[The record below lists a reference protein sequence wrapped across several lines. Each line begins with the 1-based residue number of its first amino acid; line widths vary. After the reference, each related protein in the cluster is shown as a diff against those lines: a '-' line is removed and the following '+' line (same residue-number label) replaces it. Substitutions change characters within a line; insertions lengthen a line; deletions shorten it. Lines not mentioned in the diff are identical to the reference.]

1 MGRKILPAAHCMES
15 AELAEGWP
23 SAERE
28 LAGIARRQRASCG
41 PHCAASQADGRER
54 PENPRK
60 GKPAAE
66 RVNMPS
72 GFNFRRK
79 EMSERQNLQDQFLN
93 TLRKEHVHCSVFL
106 VNGIKLVGRI
116 ESFDQ
121 YMVLLRGN
129 DQAVQAIFK
138 HAISTI
144 SPAKQVA
151 IGPRDSGEPAE

>member
-1 MGRKILPAAHCMES
+1 MHSTLFLTEIMT
-15 AELAEGWP
+15 
-23 SAERE
+23 
-28 LAGIARRQRASCG
+28 
-41 PHCAASQADGRER
+41 D
-54 PENPRK
+54 
-60 GKPAAE
+60 
-66 RVNMPS
+66 
-72 GFNFRRK
+72 
-79 EMSERQNLQDQFLN
+79 RQNLQDHFLN

-144 SPAKQVA
+144 SPAKQVSMSS
-151 IGPRDSGEPAE
+151 RDSSHGAE

>member
-1 MGRKILPAAHCMES
+1 
-15 AELAEGWP
+15 
-23 SAERE
+23 
-28 LAGIARRQRASCG
+28 
-41 PHCAASQADGRER
+41 
-54 PENPRK
+54 
-60 GKPAAE
+60 
-66 RVNMPS
+66 
-72 GFNFRRK
+72 
-79 EMSERQNLQDQFLN
+79 MSERQNLQDQFLN

-151 IGPRDSGEPAE
+151 MSSRDSGQPSE

>member
-1 MGRKILPAAHCMES
+1 
-15 AELAEGWP
+15 
-23 SAERE
+23 
-28 LAGIARRQRASCG
+28 
-41 PHCAASQADGRER
+41 
-54 PENPRK
+54 
-60 GKPAAE
+60 
-66 RVNMPS
+66 
-72 GFNFRRK
+72 
-79 EMSERQNLQDQFLN
+79 MSDRQNLQDQFLN

-144 SPAKQVA
+144 SPAKQISMSA
-151 IGPRDSGEPAE
+151 KEGGHGPE